1 MGGNR
6 CYKQTID
13 GRPAGRPRHLPDT
26 GSEWLRPAALR
37 GGRAA
42 VRCRCRWEL
51 MFVIGGGDEHQVCWR
66 FPQLAWMP
74 SASEMMVARHV
85 PPA

>member
-1 MGGNR
+1 
-6 CYKQTID
+6 
-13 GRPAGRPRHLPDT
+13 
-26 GSEWLRPAALR
+26 
-37 GGRAA
+37 
-42 VRCRCRWEL
+42 